1 MYTYTHIG
9 TGKWI
14 IKAHLDCMNKN
25 EPYYLKPEDQKP
37 INEKLATI
45 CVPHDMNWK
54 PRSLNDISQWKG
66 LHVCMNFS
74 LVVFRNSRVIIICNS
89 EYVVTYFSGSCF
101 QLAKFNISYC
111 ILVFHFLNHSC
122 IMNTSITSLSFLPL
136 CGYCWRERLPWKIL
150 S

>member
-45 CVPHDMNWK
+45 CVPHDMN
-54 PRSLNDISQWKG
+54 
-66 LHVCMNFS
+66 
-74 LVVFRNSRVIIICNS
+74 
-89 EYVVTYFSGSCF
+89 
-101 QLAKFNISYC
+101 
-111 ILVFHFLNHSC
+111 
-122 IMNTSITSLSFLPL
+122 
-136 CGYCWRERLPWKIL
+136 
-150 S
+150 